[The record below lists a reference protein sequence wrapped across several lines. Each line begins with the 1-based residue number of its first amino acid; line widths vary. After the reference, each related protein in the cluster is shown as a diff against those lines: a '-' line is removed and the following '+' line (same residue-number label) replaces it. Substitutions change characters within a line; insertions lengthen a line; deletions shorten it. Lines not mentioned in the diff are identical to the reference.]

1 MDYYSV
7 LLPLALILLF
17 SKILTKFCERLKLPA
32 VVGMLVT
39 GLLIGVFNLILPNI
53 VISETAAQGLGFF
66 AKIGVVL
73 IMFNTGLETD
83 LKQIKSVGVPSVF
96 ITLAGVVIP
105 MGLGFVVVT
114 LLNGGFANLSQNLT
128 ENLFYGVILTATS
141 VSVTV
146 ATLKEINKLTSKIG
160 NTIVAAAILDDIIG
174 IIVLSFIISLGGN
187 AGGVATESPVAVI
200 IKTILFFVA
209 AILFGIV
216 VRFIFNKIEKKFF
229 HHRMIPILSLAVCFF
244 FAYAGEKFFGVAD
257 ITGAYI
263 AGIILSKNPEHDYI
277 ERRSDIISYMIFTP
291 VFFANIG
298 ISCNLGTI
306 DPSFVLLGVCFI
318 AAGML
323 GKLFGCGL
331 AARACGYGLRD
342 SFRVGI
348 GMMARAE
355 VALVCAQKGVD
366 TGIISSNIMPFI
378 VILIIITSLMTPIC
392 LRLSYK
398 KELSCELK

>member
-39 GLLIGVFNLILPNI
+39 GLLIGVFNLILPNM

-105 MGLGFVVVT
+105 LGLGFVVVT

-146 ATLKEINKLTSKIG
+146 ATLKEINKLTSKIP
-160 NTIVAAAILDDIIG
+160 
-174 IIVLSFIISLGGN
+174 
-187 AGGVATESPVAVI
+187 E
-200 IKTILFFVA
+200 
-209 AILFGIV
+209 
-216 VRFIFNKIEKKFF
+216 
-229 HHRMIPILSLAVCFF
+229 
-244 FAYAGEKFFGVAD
+244 
-257 ITGAYI
+257 ITA
-263 AGIILSKNPEHDYI
+263 
-277 ERRSDIISYMIFTP
+277 
-291 VFFANIG
+291 
-298 ISCNLGTI
+298 
-306 DPSFVLLGVCFI
+306 
-318 AAGML
+318 
-323 GKLFGCGL
+323 
-331 AARACGYGLRD
+331 
-342 SFRVGI
+342 
-348 GMMARAE
+348 
-355 VALVCAQKGVD
+355 
-366 TGIISSNIMPFI
+366 
-378 VILIIITSLMTPIC
+378 
-392 LRLSYK
+392 
-398 KELSCELK
+398 